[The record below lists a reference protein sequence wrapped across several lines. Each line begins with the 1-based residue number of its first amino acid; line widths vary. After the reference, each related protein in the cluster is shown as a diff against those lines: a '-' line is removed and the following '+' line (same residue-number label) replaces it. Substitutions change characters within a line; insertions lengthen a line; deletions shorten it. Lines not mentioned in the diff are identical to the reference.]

1 MKSLDLSK
9 LGGFPFAEDDLE
21 YAIVGLTE
29 RINALLSPYAAGGIV
44 ILAGCEVSVSGPNTT
59 INAGYM
65 CIGTNVYY
73 VQSYTF
79 VTAAITT
86 LKWVL
91 VQGFNP
97 AGNLTFENLAIEQ
110 VYISDEMT
118 IQNTTGPGVLFD
130 YATQNWTYIM
140 GNILQYAPQLA
151 PASALVTLA
160 SNSIDTWHVVGAVSE
175 PAYGGT
181 WLGATGQDSR
191 FKKDDVEGVAV
202 RLALKCSGSP
212 PLTVFNLPAG
222 YRPATKIVV
231 VIHKYVISTA
241 PTPYFLTIQTNGDV
255 QISDPSGGSVPAAD
269 YFGEYYFKI

>member
-9 LGGFPFAEDDLE
+9 LGGFPFTEDDLE
-21 YAIVGLTE
+21 YSIIGLTE

-44 ILAGCEVSVSGPNTT
+44 ILAGCEVNVSGPNTT
-59 INAGYM
+59 INAGFM
-65 CIGTNVYY
+65 CIGPNVYY

-97 AGNLTFENLAIEQ
+97 AGNLTFENLANEQ

-118 IQNTTGPGVLFD
+118 IQNTAGPGFLFD
-130 YATQNWTYIM
+130 YATQNWTYAM
-140 GNILQYAPQLA
+140 GSILQNAPQLA
-151 PASALVTLA
+151 TSAAIIPLA
-160 SNSIDTWHVVGAVSE
+160 SKTIDTWHIVGGVSE

-181 WLGATGQDSR
+181 WVGAGSQDSR
-191 FKKDDVEGVAV
+191 FKKDDVEGVAI
-202 RLALKCSGSP
+202 RLALKCTGSP
-212 PLTVFNLPAG
+212 PLTVFNLPVG
-222 YRPATKIVV
+222 YRPATKIVT
-231 VIHKYVISTA
+231 VIHKYVIATV
-241 PTPYFLTIQTNGDV
+241 PTPYFLSILTNGDV
-255 QISDPSGGSVPAAD
+255 QIADPTGAVPAAD